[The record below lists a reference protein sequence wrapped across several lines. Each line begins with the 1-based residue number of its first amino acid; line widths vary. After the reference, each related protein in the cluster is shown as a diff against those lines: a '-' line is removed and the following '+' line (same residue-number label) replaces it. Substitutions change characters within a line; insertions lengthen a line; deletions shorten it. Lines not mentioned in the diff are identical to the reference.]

1 MNGSRLSDL
10 LDMSLIQTMTDSNF
24 RAGGLPVTIVDA
36 LDSSILVKAALP
48 EVCRCLHRDD
58 PLVPDSCIAG
68 SRYFPGLLRTVDV
81 CRYKCWHGLCH
92 ISIPIIVAG
101 QHMGTMFLTRFV
113 LENQLPELK
122 RLAARAAET
131 GVETGYLAALDRI
144 PVFSAEKVHSILEY
158 NKVLVHFIADL
169 AERSLGV
176 TGTKKL
182 LSEEDRTVKLAHA
195 NGLLMAEI
203 AERQKVEEKLRD
215 LSEKDHLTMIFNR
228 RKLFELLA
236 LEIDKAKRYKR
247 PLSMILLD
255 LDHFKNVNDRYG
267 HNAGDAVLKTT
278 ADVIDSVVRK
288 TDIFARY
295 GGEEFVILSPETGR
309 EGAMALAE
317 KIRASV
323 EFHDFPFAGKIT
335 VSAGVSVFS
344 VGDSVD
350 AFIDRTDRALYS
362 AKRGG
367 RNRIAEDMKPAV

>member
-1 MNGSRLSDL
+1 
-10 LDMSLIQTMTDSNF
+10 
-24 RAGGLPVTIVDA
+24 
-36 LDSSILVKAALP
+36 
-48 EVCRCLHRDD
+48 
-58 PLVPDSCIAG
+58 
-68 SRYFPGLLRTVDV
+68 
-81 CRYKCWHGLCH
+81 
-92 ISIPIIVAG
+92 
-101 QHMGTMFLTRFV
+101 
-113 LENQLPELK
+113 LPELK